1 MRADSGAR
9 SRLPDPRLSLF
20 YALNFGGI
28 GVALPYL
35 AVWLDGRGVDAATT
49 GAIAASPSFAMLATT
64 LVFGTAADRLGD
76 WRTAIV
82 AGSWA
87 TCVVYALLFVVDGRM
102 GIWIVWTLGSLLML
116 GVVPIVDGATLSLV
130 RRRGTA
136 YGPIR
141 AMGSVGFI
149 VGLSAGGVLIERFGS
164 AAFVPV
170 LVGAAL
176 ARALT
181 SLTLPR
187 FGRAPPASATPPR
200 AAESVPAPA
209 TAILRH
215 PGFLAVLLGSALINA
230 SHAFLYT
237 FGLLH
242 WTRTGLSESTGSLLW
257 TVSVVAEVVLLWRFA
272 DIARRVSAR
281 RCLLFAGAIAAL
293 RWLLTGTDPGLPL
306 LLALQ
311 TLHAITFGLAFIA
324 TASFISRRV
333 DDAIAARAQALAATL
348 TTGCM
353 AAMML
358 VSGGLYE
365 RLGGLGYAAMALVC
379 LVGIVLVAASFGTDL
394 EDVPEGDGA
403 STPPASDRPR
413 SSLGLVPFA
422 PASRPAE

>member
-1 MRADSGAR
+1 MRAESR
-9 SRLPDPRLSLF
+9 SPTKARLPDARLSLF

-28 GVALPYL
+28 GIALPYL
-35 AVWLDGRGVDAATT
+35 ALWLEGRGVDAATI

-64 LVFGTAADRLGD
+64 LAFGTLADRLAD

-87 TCVVYALLFVVDGRM
+87 TFAAYALLFAVDTAT
-102 GIWIVWTLGSLLML
+102 GIWIVWTLGGLLMM
-116 GVVPIVDGATLSLV
+116 GMVPIADGATLSLT

-136 YGPIR
+136 FGPIR

-149 VGLSAGGVLIERFGS
+149 AGLGAGGVLMERFGS

-181 SLTLPR
+181 ALALPR
-187 FGRAPPASATPPR
+187 FGRASAVASSPAALPPVPR
-200 AAESVPAPA
+200 NAVVPGAIAAAPA
-209 TAILRH
+209 APVTAILRH
-215 PGFLAVLLGSALINA
+215 PGFLAVLFGSALINA

-257 TVSVVAEVVLLWRFA
+257 TVSVVAEVALLWRFA

-281 RCLLFAGAIAAL
+281 RCLLFAGAVAAM
-293 RWLLTGTDPGLPL
+293 RWLATGTDPALPVL
-306 LLALQ
+306 FALQ
-311 TLHAITFGLAFIA
+311 VLHAITFGLGFIA
-324 TASFISRRV
+324 TASFIARRV

-353 AAMML
+353 AMMML
-358 VSGGLYE
+358 TSGGLYE
-365 RLGGLGYAAMALVC
+365 RFAGRGYAAMAIVC
-379 LVGIVLVAASFGTDL
+379 LVGTALIAASFRTDL
-394 EDVPEGDGA
+394 EDRPE
-403 STPPASDRPR
+403 
-413 SSLGLVPFA
+413 A
-422 PASRPAE
+422 PSRCRTE